1 MPDPSINVPENE
13 PTVNVTV
20 VAPESLWR
28 AMKRRAIDERDKSAS
43 DLWVAAAREYLR
55 QQAMSE
61 DAT

>member
-1 MPDPSINVPENE
+1 M
-13 PTVNVTV
+13 NVTV

-55 QQAMSE
+55 QQAMPE
-61 DAT
+61 DAA